1 MVQYVR
7 NNKQYLV
14 CSLKN
19 TDQLRDKVMNMSTT
33 PTGTDTG
40 GMLRLGPNPYS
51 IMDP

>member
-33 PTGTDTG
+33 QLVQTQVEC
-40 GMLRLGPNPYS
+40 
-51 IMDP
+51 